1 MVHIE
6 ATRYETQKVP
16 TMIQM
21 QFKVTISLYSPNKR
35 ARSLSTLFAA
45 IVSKETPHN
54 AERMMFIGEHD
65 ELCIAVYFKCFNL
78 EGKKNSTTNCEK
90 EIPQR
95 GNIESQYQNKPTYW
109 TAGKRARA
117 RHYSLLVRTPAMMA
131 LRARCHFNPRV
142 PWGTKILISFS
153 FDANFYSNLIFF
165 IFDVQFFFLVQIQ
178 LPDILKKWF
187 NHWKMRLLHQFLLW
201 ESFFLSKLPSNPL
214 W

>member
-35 ARSLSTLFAA
+35 ARSLSTLVTA

-54 AERMMFIGEHD
+54 AEPMMFIGEHD

-95 GNIESQYQNKPTYW
+95 GNIESQYQNKLTY
-109 TAGKRARA
+109 
-117 RHYSLLVRTPAMMA
+117 
-131 LRARCHFNPRV
+131 
-142 PWGTKILISFS
+142 
-153 FDANFYSNLIFF
+153 
-165 IFDVQFFFLVQIQ
+165 
-178 LPDILKKWF
+178 
-187 NHWKMRLLHQFLLW
+187 
-201 ESFFLSKLPSNPL
+201 
-214 W
+214 

>member
-1 MVHIE
+1 MHCALPFCIAPCSVHLVGSAVVESHLVLVPDVYKASEIRSESGITIQLYKAVVRLWKMVHIE

-35 ARSLSTLFAA
+35 ARSLSTLVAA

-54 AERMMFIGEHD
+54 AEPMMFIGEHD

-90 EIPQR
+90 GIPQR
-95 GNIESQYQNKPTYW
+95 GNIESQYQNKLTYW

-117 RHYSLLVRTPAMMA
+117 RHYSLQVRNRRIFGLLV
-131 LRARCHFNPRV
+131 
-142 PWGTKILISFS
+142 KIDEAEKPLFCTSHDGPTCSVSF
-153 FDANFYSNLIFF
+153 
-165 IFDVQFFFLVQIQ
+165 
-178 LPDILKKWF
+178 
-187 NHWKMRLLHQFLLW
+187 
-201 ESFFLSKLPSNPL
+201 
-214 W
+214 

>member
-35 ARSLSTLFAA
+35 ARSLSTLVAA

-54 AERMMFIGEHD
+54 AEPMMFIGEHD

-95 GNIESQYQNKPTYW
+95 GNIDSQYQNKPTYW

-117 RHYSLLVRTPAMMA
+117 RHYSLQVRNRRIFGLLV
-131 LRARCHFNPRV
+131 
-142 PWGTKILISFS
+142 KIDEAEKPLFCISHDGPTCSVS
-153 FDANFYSNLIFF
+153 F
-165 IFDVQFFFLVQIQ
+165 
-178 LPDILKKWF
+178 
-187 NHWKMRLLHQFLLW
+187 
-201 ESFFLSKLPSNPL
+201 
-214 W
+214 